1 MTSEGHAGCL
11 FYPNRARVGPTPE
24 LGELGAHC
32 TLAVS
37 AGVVVVV
44 EPARSVA
51 SRLRLV
57 GLHAVGLIGLALC
70 NASLVGVPSFAS
82 SFPVLCACHCVLS
95 VVLVSVYCIRWLAGC
110 QA

>member
-1 MTSEGHAGCL
+1 MDAACFTSTSRL
-11 FYPNRARVGPTPE
+11 RLGPTPD

-37 AGVVVVV
+37 VGVVPVV

-82 SFPVLCACHCVLS
+82 SFPVLCGCHCV
-95 VVLVSVYCIRWLAGC
+95 VLTVRV
-110 QA
+110 